1 MNMRAPTGDPNI
13 PEVVFL
19 AKQIDRRIVARSEA
33 STGSYYSADDASN
46 SGEVPDLPPLPD
58 DNVTFEGQEEARQ
71 GGGGGGGEDGGGQG
85 VPQEGSTRDTGAVA
99 SVAAA
104 APGSAGSRRA
114 RGNDSAY
121 DTPVTR
127 RGTRHKCHKATE
139 DKDSSNFTHMLQAM
153 FASKEGEWEDRRA
166 ERELEREEQKE

>member
-1 MNMRAPTGDPNI
+1 LKNRRRFAK
-13 PEVVFL
+13 EV
-19 AKQIDRRIVARSEA
+19 
-33 STGSYYSADDASN
+33 G
-46 SGEVPDLPPLPD
+46 GE
-58 DNVTFEGQEEARQ
+58 
-71 GGGGGGGEDGGGQG
+71 EDGGVDLGQG

-114 RGNDSAY
+114 RRNNSAY
-121 DTPVTR
+121 DMPVTR

-153 FASKEGEWEDRRA
+153 FASREGEWEDRRA
-166 ERELEREEQKE
+166 ERELEREEQKEQRDQERRERQEQRELEREERRRQFDLQMQ